1 MSQLT
6 KEYFDKAL
14 KDAVNPLATKADL
27 KDQTEELARITKA
40 GFDSVDKQL
49 SAITKM
55 LDVRKDVEAL
65 KLQMKDI
72 RQALKLDN

>member
-1 MSQLT
+1 MSHLS

-14 KDAVNPLATKADL
+14 KDAVHPLATKADL

-49 SAITKM
+49 AAITKM
-55 LDVRKDVEAL
+55 LDVRKDVEQL
-65 KLQMKDI
+65 KLQIKDI
-72 RQALKLDN
+72 RQALKLD

>member
-6 KEYFDKAL
+6 KEYFDKRVD
-14 KDAVNPLATKADL
+14 KLATKTDL
-27 KDQTEELARITKA
+27 KDQTEELARITKT
-40 GFDSVDKQL
+40 GFDGVDKQL
-49 SAITKM
+49 AAITKM

>member
-1 MSQLT
+1 MTQLT
-6 KEYFDKAL
+6 KEHFDKAL

-49 SAITKM
+49 FAITRI
-55 LDVRKDVEAL
+55 V
-65 KLQMKDI
+65 Q
-72 RQALKLDN
+72 